1 VHRLLIVGAVGLAAL
16 ALSSSAGAWSWP
28 AEGDVLRPFALGLDA
43 YAAGQHRGIDVA
55 GPEGSSVRAPATG
68 TVSFAGSLPTYG
80 KGITIATPDGYAVTL
95 VHLGSIGV
103 AKGDAVIEGGPIG
116 TMGWSGDPEHTVA
129 SVHLGVRVG
138 EQAEAYLDP
147 LDLLPPRHAPPAP
160 ASPPAPAPV
169 QSAAPVP
176 APVGPMPTPV
186 VSPPPEARPAP
197 TSPSSQPP
205 VPSRTAPS
213 FGTPTTVASGS
224 APAGEATPDL
234 SSAAPASTPALVGA
248 NGGDVSA
255 AESEPA
261 APFRVVRGTSAVTST
276 RPSPA
281 SSASVAQAVASRVY
295 EPVASVMP
303 SRSIRPTADA
313 ATAAVSTVSA
323 ARSTARAAGP
333 GRGGPVA
340 TGVAGSEAALAAP
353 SGAASAAPLSA
364 TSPHADDAH
373 RLVVAGPPTDRSSP
387 IAARTGAG
395 VYESGRAQAAGIPSD
410 DASAIAATIPT
421 EARWWGSGIIAALV
435 LLALLGLGAAGTAAR
450 RIGLDGAVLR
460 HHADL
465 LRQLQTA
472 HRARVHDHRGRHRG
486 ASSAA
491 AGP

>member
-1 VHRLLIVGAVGLAAL
+1 MHRLLIVGAVGLAAL

-28 AEGDVLRPFALGLDA
+28 AEGDMLRPFALGGDA

-80 KGITIATPDGYAVTL
+80 KGITITTPDGYAVTL

-176 APVGPMPTPV
+176 APVAPMPTPV
-186 VSPPPEARPAP
+186 LSSPPAARPAP
-197 TSPSSQPP
+197 TGPSSQAP
-205 VPSRTAPS
+205 VASRPAPS
-213 FGTPTTVASGS
+213 SGAPTTVTSGS

-234 SSAAPASTPALVGA
+234 SSAAPAATAALAGP

-261 APFRVVRGTSAVTST
+261 APFRVVRGTPAAIADPSVADLVGVRRAGGRVPGRRARRQRDVLAEHPTDSGRGDGRRLVGCRRRG
-276 RPSPA
+276 RPSEPRGPGHGGRWRPA
-281 SSASVAQAVASRVY
+281 S
-295 EPVASVMP
+295 P
-303 SRSIRPTADA
+303 SPRRRS
-313 ATAAVSTVSA
+313 
-323 ARSTARAAGP
+323 
-333 GRGGPVA
+333 
-340 TGVAGSEAALAAP
+340 
-353 SGAASAAPLSA
+353 
-364 TSPHADDAH
+364 
-373 RLVVAGPPTDRSSP
+373 
-387 IAARTGAG
+387 
-395 VYESGRAQAAGIPSD
+395 
-410 DASAIAATIPT
+410 
-421 EARWWGSGIIAALV
+421 
-435 LLALLGLGAAGTAAR
+435 
-450 RIGLDGAVLR
+450 
-460 HHADL
+460 
-465 LRQLQTA
+465 
-472 HRARVHDHRGRHRG
+472 
-486 ASSAA
+486 
-491 AGP
+491 